1 MFWLSIYIHLL
12 FSIFF
17 FKLDCLGE
25 EITILHFVAGQCDP
39 YGMESTDGATT
50 AQLSGLLITS
60 AFIVVA
66 SLSALR

>member
-1 MFWLSIYIHLL
+1 MFWLSIYIDFIIFH
-12 FSIFF
+12 FF
-17 FKLDCLGE
+17 FKLDCLDE

-66 SLSALR
+66 SVSALR